1 MILSL
6 RTVIAISS
14 PIDLWN
20 EKSMMRSWILDWS
33 QLLPSSAFQM
43 SLFMMSKWRNPLM
56 KMLMHCSSI
65 SLCLR
70 RWLRRVIELI
80 VTFITLSVNVIF
92 TAIKHAQIMFGES
105 SSSSS
110 NVYLRFFTMYFKA
123 WSLYLHYKA
132 INPRA
137 VQSPKITPTVL
148 SASLPDSVL
157 MSSSD
162 IWSYKEIP
170 LSSSSLAW
178 ASS

>member
-1 MILSL
+1 M
-6 RTVIAISS
+6 
-14 PIDLWN
+14 
-20 EKSMMRSWILDWS
+20 
-33 QLLPSSAFQM
+33 
-43 SLFMMSKWRNPLM
+43 
-56 KMLMHCSSI
+56 
-65 SLCLR
+65 
-70 RWLRRVIELI
+70 IELI

-110 NVYLRFFTMYFKA
+110 KVYLRFFTMYFKA

-137 VQSPKITPTVL
+137 VQRPKITPTVL

-162 IWSYKEIP
+162 I
-170 LSSSSLAW
+170 
-178 ASS
+178 